1 MKEEIKKVLEM
12 LEEKK
17 ITSEEAAELLE
28 ALRDTKEKEEETTP
42 FSTKKKR
49 FLKIRVTKG
58 EKPQVNVTIPFSL
71 VNWGLNLA
79 SKLGKN
85 TVNIEGKEI
94 PIDMDELNKAMN
106 DPEFTGK
113 IVDVVEEEKGEHVEI
128 EIV

>member
-12 LEEKK
+12 LKEEK
-17 ITSEEAAELLE
+17 INDEEAAELLE
-28 ALRDTKEKEEETTP
+28 ALREAKKEEETTP
-42 FSTKKKR
+42 LPTKKKR

-58 EKPQVNVTIPFSL
+58 EKPQVNITIPFSL

-85 TVNIEGKEI
+85 TINIEGKEI

-113 IVDVVEEEKGEHVEI
+113 IVDIVDEEEGEHVEI

>member
-1 MKEEIKKVLEM
+1 MKKEIKKVLEM
-12 LEEKK
+12 LKEEK
-17 ITSEEAAELLE
+17 INDEEAAELLE
-28 ALRDTKEKEEETTP
+28 ALREAKKEEETTP
-42 FSTKKKR
+42 LSTKKKR

-58 EKPQVNVTIPFSL
+58 EKPQVNINIPFSL

-85 TVNIEGKEI
+85 TINIEGKEI

-113 IVDVVEEEKGEHVEI
+113 IVDIVDEEEGEHVEI

>member
-28 ALRDTKEKEEETTP
+28 ALRETKEEEDTAP
-42 FSTKKKR
+42 LSTKKKR

-58 EKPQVNVTIPFSL
+58 EKPQVNVTIPFGL